1 MTPADDDLSDDPLF
15 PRRDSDESGETI
27 PLQPPPDPLDPLKPG
42 GGPADAYRSPLEH
55 RVEPTDDDGESYSL
69 SNPPP
74 GHEVGEQPTW
84 QKIEQVKPNLTPTP
98 EPVRRPKPRSLQ
110 KPGGSLVGC
119 NLVVFVASICVMVL
133 ELTASRLIAKHVGS
147 SLYTWTSV
155 IGVVLLGITVGN
167 FIGGWLADRFDP
179 NKLVARLFFLASAA
193 CFSVLWLDQIVAG
206 SDRPDHIEWPVW
218 VFLTVAQMFFVP
230 ATILGMISPVV
241 ASVALAKRRSTGMT
255 VGSVYAWGALGSIVG
270 TFLTGFYLID
280 TFGTKAIIGGTS
292 ATLAVIGVLV
302 ASGQTMFRSAVAFG
316 WLQFLLITTA
326 AASVTEDAGRRVGS
340 WIGHATAEFDTTILE
355 LDEWHRGTRVVLPER
370 VRRDLAEAC
379 QQQSL
384 EGLEVESVK
393 ALASWLKTGN
403 RAKLTDPA
411 TLALK
416 KLIRHHYESNVLVE
430 TWTNHAGEIAI
441 HLHELGLLLWL
452 RDDRTGQ
459 YHDESNYSYINVSD
473 GYEDGESV
481 KQLQLDKLMHS
492 YFNPA
497 NPTKLYYE
505 YEKIYAE
512 ITDRVARG
520 WGRQTTVPLPEGDQF
535 TSLLNR
541 LPDWVLHDEE
551 SGELTIQGAMSEERR
566 EELLRA
572 SEYGEYWLAIERLG
586 KASRGEFW
594 GGFSSERV
602 DSVPE
607 GVLDDEFVKKR
618 LSYEATFKSLNVYEE
633 LSLRDETKLCAAGAA
648 KSAVAWRRAVD
659 QLYRKSRSVST
670 FFIGGGGFVF
680 PRWIEIRY
688 PESSHIDVAELD
700 PAVKKAV
707 QTAMGLAPD
716 SETLIRTLIGD
727 ARNVTDDLLRE
738 QKRSPVDRMLKYDFV
753 YGDAFNDLGV
763 PWHLTTL
770 EYTQKVAQLLD
781 SEHGVYLVNVIDI
794 WPRTV
799 FPPDEEIESDLFGIP
814 DLPAELFGEFFLT
827 EEWGMISKYP
837 GFEVQPLEDGTHRIG
852 FRGPMKPE
860 LRDTLKK
867 LAPDNAMLLKGV
879 DDVYSR
885 SNLDPAGRFLASY
898 VNTIAQVFP
907 NIYVFS
913 TEPGP
918 PSPMRDTFIIAASKK
933 PLPLDDL
940 ESTGDHWRVSPFA
953 SRVEMDGGPINA
965 GQMEPLLRAAR
976 SLVLTDDFAPVDTL
990 LKPVFVDQY

>member
-98 EPVRRPKPRSLQ
+98 EPVRRPKSRSLQ

-411 TLALK
+411 ALALK

-551 SGELTIQGAMSEERR
+551 SGELTIRGAMSEERR

-953 SRVEMDGGPINA
+953 SRVEMDGDPINA